1 MAWHRLRR
9 RESTHAPFYASLR
22 YTPQHFV
29 GVATTPAALPPCFWS
44 VMCWSHGCATTT
56 LCECACYAARYT
68 HARCWIQRW
77 VHGARAIE
85 SFKNGFVNLAL
96 PFFGFS
102 EPIAAPKREFKT
114 HAWSLWDRWDPH
126 SYALR

>member
-1 MAWHRLRR
+1 MFWVRHVLVPWLRHYHLVR
-9 RESTHAPFYASLR
+9 VRVLCRTVHAR
-22 YTPQHFV
+22 
-29 GVATTPAALPPCFWS
+29 
-44 VMCWSHGCATTT
+44 
-56 LCECACYAARYT
+56 
-68 HARCWIQRW
+68 RCWIQRW

-96 PFFGFS
+96 PFFAFS

-114 HAWSLWDRWDPH
+114 HAWSLWDRCDPH